1 MPADGHRPH
10 LSFPATD
17 RDRPA
22 HRRLRDGQRLGALF
36 ALGLLLLNF
45 PLITLWDIRATVL
58 GIPAFPAALFIL
70 WALLIAAAG
79 WLAEQMKD

>member
-1 MPADGHRPH
+1 MPADGHQPH
-10 LSFPATD
+10 ISFPATD

-22 HRRLRDGQRLGALF
+22 HRRLLDGQRLVALF

-45 PLITLWDIRATVL
+45 PLITLWDVRVTVF

-70 WALLIAAAG
+70 WAMLIAAAG